1 MKRLGMIFLVLYMFD
16 FTHGFS
22 PFCGDFWLDF
32 IQIDTSKVQEN
43 ICEVYADA
51 FVDSTKKEDFL
62 GRENCF
68 YGGGTLGILS
78 QLDTTV
84 AFYINDIKLGPYF
97 YITRNQQACEGESLA
112 WLETVG
118 TPGTHQFSEVLIFE
132 LLRFQELGV
141 ITNERDSFEIQLKDT
156 LASMIARKDY
166 CPDLES
172 TDGMIGPNCCSL
184 VESPSAIPMRF
195 FVQNT
200 FRVSKISQGK
210 FHIDGVALG
219 SPYKLFD
226 LNGKLLRSGVLRG
239 RTIAA
244 PLSPAVLEIGG
255 KKFLLR

>member
-1 MKRLGMIFLVLYMFD
+1 M
-16 FTHGFS
+16 
-22 PFCGDFWLDF
+22 
-32 IQIDTSKVQEN
+32 
-43 ICEVYADA
+43 
-51 FVDSTKKEDFL
+51 
-62 GRENCF
+62 
-68 YGGGTLGILS
+68 
-78 QLDTTV
+78 
-84 AFYINDIKLGPYF
+84 
-97 YITRNQQACEGESLA
+97 A